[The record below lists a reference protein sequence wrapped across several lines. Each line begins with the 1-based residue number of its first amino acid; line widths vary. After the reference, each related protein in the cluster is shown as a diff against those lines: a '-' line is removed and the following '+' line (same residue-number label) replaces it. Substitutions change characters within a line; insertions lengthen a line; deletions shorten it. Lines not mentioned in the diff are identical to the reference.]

1 MPEKTPFE
9 IRRTGED
16 NKYVVVTPDATYDI
30 AIESIGSTWIQ
41 DVGFDRY
48 NLVRCIEDN
57 ITCEQV
63 SQWFGRELDHTCM
76 QQSVNRVVMVTH
88 ERYSN

>member
-1 MPEKTPFE
+1 MPEGTPFE

-48 NLVRCIEDN
+48 NLVRGIDDY
-57 ITCEQV
+57 ITAAQV